1 MLKHCIAGMTLII
14 VLALAPLAVG
24 QTTPNGKWWKDPV
37 IAKQLNLSADDVKK
51 LDQLFVKSRR
61 NMIDLKNRV
70 EKEQF
75 EYQNL
80 MESKTLD
87 EAAINRQLG
96 RLEQARAALNEE
108 RSRFVVGVRKIL
120 GRDRFQRLQQIYAES
135 R

>member
-14 VLALAPLAVG
+14 LLALAPLAVG
-24 QTTPNGKWWKDPV
+24 QTMPNGKWWKDPG
-37 IAKQLNLSADDVKK
+37 IAKKLNLTSSDVKK
-51 LDQLFVKSRR
+51 LDNLFLKSKR

-87 EAAINRQLG
+87 EAAINRQLQK
-96 RLEQARAALNEE
+96 LERARSDLNEE
-108 RSRFVVGVRKIL
+108 RSRFIVGVRKIL